1 MLKNVIKNNRKAIMI
16 YPFVSLAREKLNHL
30 QVISY
35 NSIYYSYF
43 ILNLN
48 LNLIFKENTTR

>member
-48 LNLIFKENTTR
+48 LIFKENITR